1 MPGDIN
7 AGAEPGTL
15 AARVRHAL
23 ESGDLDAMRDLLAPG
38 ARWGAPEGPGDF
50 DCRNRDEVI
59 AWWARAQAAGA
70 RATVVEVAAAAD
82 ALLVGL
88 DVTGTPG
95 AAEEGGTAR
104 RWQVLRVSGG
114 RVTDIRGFDDR
125 AEAVA
130 RAGLP
135 A

>member
-7 AGAEPGTL
+7 AGAEPGAL

-23 ESGDLDAMRDLLAPG
+23 ESGDFDAMRDLLAPG

-50 DCRNRDEVI
+50 DCRDRDEVI

-70 RATVVEVAAAAD
+70 RATVIEVSAAAD

-95 AAEEGGTAR
+95 AAEAGGTER

-125 AEAVA
+125 AEAVS